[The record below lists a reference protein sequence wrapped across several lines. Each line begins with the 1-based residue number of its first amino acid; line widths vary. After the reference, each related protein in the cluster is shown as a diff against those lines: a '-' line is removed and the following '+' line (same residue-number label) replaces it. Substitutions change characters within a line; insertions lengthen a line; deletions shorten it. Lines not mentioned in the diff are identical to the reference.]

1 MKLELSQKEAQSIIS
16 ACGSMVDD
24 LNNLKK
30 DNKISIAWSILY
42 NDLVSGLEKAKN
54 QYYNQLKKEK
64 K

>member
-1 MKLELSQKEAQSIIS
+1 
-16 ACGSMVDD
+16 MVDD

-42 NDLVSGLEKAKN
+42 DDLVSGLEKAKN